1 MLKTTIHIPEG
12 QIAGVHVGNE
22 ASITLPAYPG
32 KKLIGKITR
41 IAPVADLP
49 AHTFAAEVSVD
60 NSEVFWPAS
69 MPTLRLQLHLKLM
82 C

>member
-32 KKLIGKITR
+32 KKLIAK
-41 IAPVADLP
+41 LP
-49 AHTFAAEVSVD
+49 AS
-60 NSEVFWPAS
+60 
-69 MPTLRLQLHLKLM
+69 LRLRICRRIPLRQR
-82 C
+82 